1 MAPGLP
7 HRSKCMTGAGV
18 PIDRIRN
25 FFVRIPPEAESHRI
39 TGGSLTVCWITQAI
53 REALSGTT
61 CSPGSVAGRPVL
73 GSCSTVAY

>member
-1 MAPGLP
+1 MAPELP
-7 HRSKCMTGAGV
+7 HRSKCMTGAGFLSTEYV
-18 PIDRIRN
+18 I
-25 FFVRIPPEAESHRI
+25 FFMRIPPEAESHRI